1 MVDTMARLALGHK
14 IDSTYEKQIYKSP
27 TWVVDSAAS
36 AKRLQPTGYDWYGP
50 AGFQQKF
57 AQLWK
62 ARRASTW

>member
-1 MVDTMARLALGHK
+1 MVDAIAHLSVDHRLDAG
-14 IDSTYEKQIYKSP
+14 YQQQIYKSP

-62 ARRASTW
+62 AR